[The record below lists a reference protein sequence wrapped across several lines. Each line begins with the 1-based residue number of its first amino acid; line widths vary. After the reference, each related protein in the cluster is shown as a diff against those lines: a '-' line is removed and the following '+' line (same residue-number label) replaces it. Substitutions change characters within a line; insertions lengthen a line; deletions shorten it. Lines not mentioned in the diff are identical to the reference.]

1 MSMAVKK
8 SVGPLPDTYLE
19 LIRQWPLA
27 RIQDDEC
34 LDKACALIDRL
45 LTHNL
50 DEGGQRYLDALTDL
64 VETYENHHVLIRD
77 ASEADV
83 LAELMHANGLTQ
95 AKLAR
100 EVGISQST
108 ISDVLNG
115 KRRLTRKQVI
125 ALAQRFAVSPTAF
138 LPA

>member
-1 MSMAVKK
+1 MAVKK
-8 SVGPLPDTYLE
+8 SVGPPPDTYLE
-19 LIRQWPLA
+19 LILQLPLA
-27 RIQDDEC
+27 RIQDDKC
-34 LDKACALIDRL
+34 LDEACAMMDRL
-45 LTHNL
+45 LALNL
-50 DEGGQRYLDALTDL
+50 DEGGQKYLDALTDL
-64 VETYENHHVLIRD
+64 VETYENHHVPIPD

-83 LAELMHANGLTQ
+83 LAELMSANGLTQ

-115 KRRLTRKQVI
+115 KRRLTRSQVI
-125 ALAQRFAVSPTAF
+125 ALAERFAVSPTAF